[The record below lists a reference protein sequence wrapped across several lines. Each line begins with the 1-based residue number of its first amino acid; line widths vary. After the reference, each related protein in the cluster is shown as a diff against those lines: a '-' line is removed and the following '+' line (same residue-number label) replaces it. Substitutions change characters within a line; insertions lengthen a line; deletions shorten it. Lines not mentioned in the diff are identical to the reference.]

1 MTTRALI
8 DSEIQGLSRAL
19 ATYDQA
25 IRDFGPVR
33 PFINIREAEARHAAA
48 LINLFERA
56 GYLASDG
63 AKFVIGAELVI
74 DGGYTAH

>member
-33 PFINIREAEARHAAA
+33 PFINIRETTAASSCRCTGS
-48 LINLFERA
+48 RA
-56 GYLASDG
+56 AGCRTG
-63 AKFVIGAELVI
+63 HFTG
-74 DGGYTAH
+74 